1 MPDTQEIS
9 VETWEQFLDQL
20 KELDHKRQALKDRKG
35 LYASPFIFRGQ
46 ASSEWKLTTTLDR
59 YFQKR
64 FSLEDYFGLILK
76 VEPEIYSFT
85 QRTLDVPEYERFLQW
100 LKDWKP
106 LRLANFLGMEYMIY
120 LRHHGFPSPLLDWTR
135 SASLAA
141 WFAFATISSGNA
153 AVSVYAYIEYAGNAK
168 SHYGSDPCITN
179 LPSNVHA
186 HKRHFLQQSEYT
198 ICTKHEDDTYYYA
211 CHQDLLFQSRKEAGQ
226 DLLWKINIP
235 VNERLKALKYLNTVN
250 INSFSLF
257 GSEESLL
264 ATLALRELH
273 EKYWD
278 RLPDIPI

>member
-1 MPDTQEIS
+1 
-9 VETWEQFLDQL
+9 
-20 KELDHKRQALKDRKG
+20 

-46 ASSEWKLTTTLDR
+46 ANSEWKLATTLER

-64 FSLEDYFGLILK
+64 FSLEDYFRLILK
-76 VEPEIYSFT
+76 AEPEIWSFT
-85 QRTLDVPEYERFLQW
+85 QRTLDFPDYELFQQW
-100 LKDWKP
+100 LKNWKP
-106 LRLANFLGMEYMIY
+106 MRLGEFLGMEYMIY

-135 SASLAA
+135 SALLAA
-141 WFAFATISSGNA
+141 HFAFAPIPTGKT

-198 ICTKHEDDTYYYA
+198 ICTKYEDDIYYYA
-211 CHQDLLFQSRKEAGQ
+211 CHQDLLFQSRKEEGQ

-235 VNERLKALKYLNTVN
+235 MSERLKALKYLDAIN

-257 GSEESLL
+257 SSEESLL

-273 EKYWD
+273 EKHWD
-278 RLPDIPI
+278 RLPNIPG